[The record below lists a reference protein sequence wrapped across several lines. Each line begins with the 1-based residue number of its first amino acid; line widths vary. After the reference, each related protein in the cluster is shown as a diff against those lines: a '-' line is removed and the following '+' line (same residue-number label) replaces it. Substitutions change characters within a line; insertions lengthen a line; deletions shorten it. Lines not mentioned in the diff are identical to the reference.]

1 MFGADIPKFSF
12 AAPPNGGLFGAK
24 PTAEGEQPKPL
35 FGGLN
40 TIKPTEEKPA
50 TSGNLFGSG
59 STLWKPA
66 VGGEFGGKKIEQPAA
81 KPLFSF
87 KTQDEAAA
95 ESEKMFKP
103 AEGGLF
109 GGKPVPAPAKPASGL
124 FSGAPTGSLFGGQPS
139 TGLFGAPA
147 VKPTG
152 SLFGAPVATGSL
164 FGAAASTSVF

>member
-1 MFGADIPKFSF
+1 MFGSDIPKFSF
-12 AAPPNGGLFGAK
+12 TAPPNGGLFGAK
-24 PTAEGEQPKPL
+24 PADGEQPKPL

-40 TIKPTEEKPA
+40 TIKPTEEKSA
-50 TSGNLFGSG
+50 TSKNLFGSG

-66 VGGEFGGKKIEQPAA
+66 VGGEFGGKKLEQPAA
-81 KPLFSF
+81 KALFSF
-87 KTQDEAAA
+87 KTQDEIAA
-95 ESEKMFKP
+95 ESEKLFKP

-109 GGKPVPAPAKPASGL
+109 GGKPVPAPAKPAGGL
-124 FSGAPTGSLFGGQPS
+124 FSGAPAGSLFGSQPS

-164 FGAAASTSVF
+164 FGATASTSVF